1 MKLSKG
7 KLPKMLRQKKQS
19 MKRRR
24 KHKPELKLNKS
35 FRKRQKPLNL
45 HRSSVKKIHIG
56 GSSYDVINDQ
66 EGGATDKKKHRSKH
80 RKHKDGTKKHSK
92 HHKHSRNKDGTRKHH
107 KHSRNKDG
115 TRKHHR
121 HHKDKDKNKDKDMD
135 ATNIESGLPED
146 QADGVREQMID
157 KLLDTSA
164 PNAIDDGPPVKMKRV
179 APPPPPMKPENSSS
193 VTIEEETPNKDES
206 VLTVQ
211 EEIKPIDEPV
221 IGEDTVPQASVDPPK
236 EVEESPVKLDVEEL
250 GTDTGEATT
259 QDDGAKIADVIP
271 PPGDET
277 SETIV
282 DGATVLAT
290 EPTPEVAAVEGEDTK
305 TGEEEA
311 KTGEEA
317 VVEAEGEEAKT
328 GEEAVVEA
336 EGEEAKTGEEAVVEA
351 EGEEEQPEQPEGKFA
366 EDETPEEK
374 ATREEFEEAVQET
387 VGTQEDGLTGPF
399 EKSISVITNQMADRI
414 SDKIMRKLE
423 SMSGSKDTENQD
435 AAAALPAMTAAIQM
449 KGGKPRN
456 GTRKLK
462 MKIGKNKTTRKG
474 NV

>member
-221 IGEDTVPQASVDPPK
+221 IGEDTVPQAPVDPPK

-250 GTDTGEATT
+250 GADTGEATT

-305 TGEEEA
+305 TGE
-311 KTGEEA
+311 
-317 VVEAEGEEAKT
+317 EEAKT

>member
-1 MKLSKG
+1 M
-7 KLPKMLRQKKQS
+7 
-19 MKRRR
+19 
-24 KHKPELKLNKS
+24 EA
-35 FRKRQKPLNL
+35 
-45 HRSSVKKIHIG
+45 
-56 GSSYDVINDQ
+56 
-66 EGGATDKKKHRSKH
+66 EG
-80 RKHKDGTKKHSK
+80 
-92 HHKHSRNKDGTRKHH
+92 
-107 KHSRNKDG
+107 
-115 TRKHHR
+115 
-121 HHKDKDKNKDKDMD
+121 
-135 ATNIESGLPED
+135 
-146 QADGVREQMID
+146 
-157 KLLDTSA
+157 
-164 PNAIDDGPPVKMKRV
+164 
-179 APPPPPMKPENSSS
+179 
-193 VTIEEETPNKDES
+193 
-206 VLTVQ
+206 
-211 EEIKPIDEPV
+211 
-221 IGEDTVPQASVDPPK
+221 
-236 EVEESPVKLDVEEL
+236 
-250 GTDTGEATT
+250 
-259 QDDGAKIADVIP
+259 
-271 PPGDET
+271 
-277 SETIV
+277 
-282 DGATVLAT
+282 
-290 EPTPEVAAVEGEDTK
+290 
-305 TGEEEA
+305 EEA

-317 VVEAEGEEAKT
+317 VVEAEGEEAKAGEEAVVEAEGEEAKT
-328 GEEAVVEA
+328 GEEAGVEA